1 MFVWSAMVSRTRRKL
16 DFSFILDCIELLTE
30 YLSCRFVY
38 LLIGHS
44 SSTLAVAY
52 VVNITTMKTVF
63 NVLGSS
69 LRVFASCACVCR
81 LKIKPDTVVIS
92 NGFFGVSGVWIFALH
107 FFFLLDIVPGVCEL
121 RSEEC
126 GIRFVS
132 YVS

>member
-52 VVNITTMKTVF
+52 VVYIITMKSVF
-63 NVLGSS
+63 SVLCFL
-69 LRVFASCACVCR
+69 LRVFASCACVGR
-81 LKIKPDTVVIS
+81 LGIRPDTVVIF
-92 NGFFGVSGVWIFALH
+92 NGFLV
-107 FFFLLDIVPGVCEL
+107 
-121 RSEEC
+121 
-126 GIRFVS
+126 
-132 YVS
+132 